1 MIRILAVVISP
12 LSGAARSGVCNRLG
26 NARLLNY
33 CVLRDKI
40 RPAGIISDNNKY
52 GCLMF
57 PGVLLQIAL

>member
-12 LSGAARSGVCNRLG
+12 LSGAARSGVC